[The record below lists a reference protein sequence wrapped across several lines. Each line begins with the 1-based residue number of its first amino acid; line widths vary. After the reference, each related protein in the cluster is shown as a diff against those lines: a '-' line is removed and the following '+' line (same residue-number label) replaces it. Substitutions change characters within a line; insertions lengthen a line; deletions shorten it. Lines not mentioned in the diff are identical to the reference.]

1 MCYGHAIDEAPT
13 NDAFADLPAG
23 KLDSWLLPENVGE
36 LDHVLRYHVWHGKSE
51 DCGGCDFS
59 ASDVVTLNGEMV
71 HIHTTGNSTM
81 VNEGHVIGADISASN
96 GIITLIDSVL
106 FPQIALD
113 ADAVPDTV
121 VPDTTAA
128 SGATA
133 YQIIIAI
140 CSIGAAAM
148 LIA

>member
-1 MCYGHAIDEAPT
+1 M
-13 NDAFADLPAG
+13 G
-23 KLDSWLLPENVGE
+23 KW
-36 LDHVLRYHVWHGKSE
+36 
-51 DCGGCDFS
+51 
-59 ASDVVTLNGEMV
+59 
-71 HIHTTGNSTM
+71 STSIQP
-81 VNEGHVIGADISASN
+81 VNEANVIGADISASN

-113 ADAVPDTV
+113 ADAVPDAV
-121 VPDTTAA
+121 APDTTAA